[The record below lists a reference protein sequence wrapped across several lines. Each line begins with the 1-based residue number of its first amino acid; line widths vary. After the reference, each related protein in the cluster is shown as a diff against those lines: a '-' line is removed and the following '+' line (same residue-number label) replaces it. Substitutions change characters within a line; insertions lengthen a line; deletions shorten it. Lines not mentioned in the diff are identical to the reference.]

1 MKIAID
7 GKWLY
12 TGNISGKIV
21 VRNLICNLNIKK
33 NNQYFILVKNK
44 EFDLAKKEFG
54 EKYNIIPI
62 FFLFNN
68 AITNIFIIP
77 FYIFKHSLDVAVLQT
92 FGSIFFRSRI
102 AIFVHDLLYKDFP
115 EYFSTKEKIYFF
127 PIIFLLKRARLLLT
141 TSEYVVKSI
150 MKHCKLKK
158 KKY

>member
-92 FGSIFFRSRI
+92 FGSIFLDQELQYLCMIFYIRI
-102 AIFVHDLLYKDFP
+102 FQSILARRKKFIFFQL
-115 EYFSTKEKIYFF
+115 FF
-127 PIIFLLKRARLLLT
+127 
-141 TSEYVVKSI
+141 Y
-150 MKHCKLKK
+150 
-158 KKY
+158 